1 MRNFIFVL
9 AFFHLAFAELS
20 SVDIEKV
27 LQRREYG
34 EACGE
39 CDRVPDFCGGK
50 GLCLNTHNP
59 RLTHCQCE
67 RGSFGRHCEFND
79 DCLGHNPSCFF
90 FSRMHG
96 PHTINEHSG
105 AFSVETAKDGVFI
118 GRTNPVMIFKPRR
131 LILTYIMA
139 ANVHDY
145 EPQIVFWKPHDFD
158 TMEIMF
164 RGCRD
169 RADGVCAFEN
179 EAECSRLS
187 EQDRQ
192 DRWCTEKK
200 FVHYAYYPHDYANK
214 KRVVCIDVSPQGERR
229 FMEFGVRTKCNNPR
243 GCNLHGTGSTSIK
256 FSLKLELGTC
266 QYFEH

>member
-1 MRNFIFVL
+1 M
-9 AFFHLAFAELS
+9 
-20 SVDIEKV
+20 
-27 LQRREYG
+27 
-34 EACGE
+34 
-39 CDRVPDFCGGK
+39 
-50 GLCLNTHNP
+50 
-59 RLTHCQCE
+59 
-67 RGSFGRHCEFND
+67 
-79 DCLGHNPSCFF
+79 
-90 FSRMHG
+90 
-96 PHTINEHSG
+96 
-105 AFSVETAKDGVFI
+105 
-118 GRTNPVMIFKPRR
+118 
-131 LILTYIMA
+131 ILTYIMA

-229 FMEFGVRTKCNNPR
+229 FMEVSVQFC
-243 GCNLHGTGSTSIK
+243 
-256 FSLKLELGTC
+256 F
-266 QYFEH
+266 